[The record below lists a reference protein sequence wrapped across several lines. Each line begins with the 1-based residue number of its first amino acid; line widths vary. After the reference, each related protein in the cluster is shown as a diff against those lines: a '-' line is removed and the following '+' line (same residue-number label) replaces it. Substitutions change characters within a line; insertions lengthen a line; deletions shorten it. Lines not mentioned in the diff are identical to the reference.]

1 MSGFY
6 RRGYPLADRGQLA
19 TVREIASARLK
30 VLRVNPAGKVPN

>member
-6 RRGYPLADRGQLA
+6 RRGLSPADRGQLA
-19 TVREIASARLK
+19 TLREIASERLK